1 MHRFY
6 FVKEMNL
13 VTRASLNQQL
23 LGNMPVLIPPLE
35 EQRNIS
41 VFLDRE
47 IGEINRFIDI
57 SIRMVSLLQERK
69 QIIINDVV
77 TGKKK
82 VSL

>member
-1 MHRFY
+1 
-6 FVKEMNL
+6 MNL